1 MDQVKIVEDSLI
13 WTDMVCLADHIIS
26 DFLNAVFHKSYLVD
40 SWILSLISGKETKGL
55 VLVPVRNKFT
65 KRLTSLNLQTY

>member
-13 WTDMVCLADHIIS
+13 WSDMVCLEDHIIS

-55 VLVPVRNKFT
+55 VLVPVQNKFT

>member
-13 WTDMVCLADHIIS
+13 WSDMVCLADHIIS

-40 SWILSLISGKETKGL
+40 SWILSLNRGKKRRAGPSSGSK
-55 VLVPVRNKFT
+55 
-65 KRLTSLNLQTY
+65 

>member
-13 WTDMVCLADHIIS
+13 WSDMVCLEDHIIS

-40 SWILSLISGKETKGL
+40 SWILSLISGKETKGW
-55 VLVPVRNKFT
+55 
-65 KRLTSLNLQTY
+65 S